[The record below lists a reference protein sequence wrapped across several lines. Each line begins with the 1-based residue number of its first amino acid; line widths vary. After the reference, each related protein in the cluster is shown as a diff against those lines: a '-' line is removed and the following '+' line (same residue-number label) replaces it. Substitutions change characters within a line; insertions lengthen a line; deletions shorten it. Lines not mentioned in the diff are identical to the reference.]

1 MGLKVTTAIGTDR
14 GITNEAYIR
23 IADYQISKFGSA
35 NFRIELFQSQAD
47 SASTSGNMYSP
58 AAGGGQARNQQV
70 GENLWV
76 ALTKEVEATRTVQR
90 SVEVVKPAVLAE
102 DGTIETPESRTWE
115 MQDVEETYTQTVP
128 DLSPLEEGT
137 IFAFAYGK
145 LKTKLADL
153 FGAEN
158 VVDC

>member
-23 IADYQISKFGSA
+23 IADYQISKHGSA

-47 SASTSGNMYSP
+47 AVPNTGYMYP
-58 AAGGGQARNQQV
+58 AAMGGQARNQQV

-90 SVEVVKPAVLAE
+90 SVEVVTPATLSE
-102 DGTIETPESRTWE
+102 DGTIVTPESRTWE

-128 DLSPLEEGT
+128 DLTPLEEGT

>member
-1 MGLKVTTAIGTDR
+1 MALKITTQIGTDK
-14 GITNEAYIR
+14 GITSEAYVR
-23 IADYQISKFGSA
+23 IADYQVSKYGSA
-35 NFRIELFQSQAD
+35 NFRIELFQSKED
-47 SASTSGNMYSP
+47 ASPSTPMYPSGGN
-58 AAGGGQARNQQV
+58 GQARNQQI

-76 ALTKEVEATRTVQR
+76 ALTKEVEGTRTVQR
-90 SVEVVKPAVLAE
+90 SVEVVTPATTSE

-128 DLSPLEEGT
+128 DLSPLENGT
-137 IFAFAYGK
+137 IFAFAYDK
-145 LKTKLADL
+145 LKVKLADL